1 MTKKLFIAN
10 PNATNSELDAKVI
23 IKHPTLTSAQ
33 RAELIA
39 QYVEIVVDR
48 LSVEEL
54 VQMVTEDITYRYE
67 DMTDVEFRDHVVEME
82 NGGCPEDNLYDELV
96 ENIQITDLMKERDD

>member
-1 MTKKLFIAN
+1 MTYSQKAN

-67 DMTDVEFRDHVVEME
+67 DMGDVEFKEFVNDME
-82 NGGCPEDNLYDELV
+82 DGDELYDELV
-96 ENIQITDLMKERDD
+96 ENIQITDLMKEVD